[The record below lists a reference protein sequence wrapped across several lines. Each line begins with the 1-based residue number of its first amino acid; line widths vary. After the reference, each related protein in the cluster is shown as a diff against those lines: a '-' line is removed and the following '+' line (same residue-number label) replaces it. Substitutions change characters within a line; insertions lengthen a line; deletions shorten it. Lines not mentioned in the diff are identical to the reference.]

1 MKFKL
6 DIVTPERLIWSDDVD
21 FVTIPTV
28 QGEITI
34 LAHHVP
40 IVTIIE
46 PGELKI
52 RRESETIYMA
62 VSGGFIQVMGKKVTI
77 LADAAER
84 AEEIDIDRAERAR
97 EQAKKLLSEKR
108 AEKVPNAEAMAALQR
123 SLTRLK
129 VAGRRRKYNTRD

>member
-6 DIVTPERLIWSDDVD
+6 DIVTPERQIWSDDVD

-34 LAHHVP
+34 LANHVP
-40 IVTIIE
+40 IVSIIE

-52 RRESETIYMA
+52 RKGTDTVFMA
-62 VSGGFIQVMGKKVTI
+62 VAGGFFQVTGKKVTI

-84 AEEIDIDRAERAR
+84 AEEIDIARAERAR
-97 EQAKKLLSEKR
+97 EQAKKILEEKKQ
-108 AEKVPNAEAMAALQR
+108 EKVPNAEVIAALQR
-123 SLTRLK
+123 SLARLK
-129 VAGRRRKYNTRD
+129 VASRRRKRRD